1 MGDSKESMAPGRAL
15 CAFALLVACASAV
28 QSEMS
33 AEVEMFAEEES
44 AVIVKY
50 SKIPG
55 FALKDALLN
64 GPSGTT
70 GGDAKA
76 CEQRCTS
83 AGDVCKSYSYSAAKK
98 LCFVSK
104 ETLSAD
110 PNFVLKSKVEAS
122 QSGKEWRTFEGMTYT
137 ADGWT
142 KVTGVSLAGCEAKC
156 KGNTGCGMLS
166 YRKVDEMCL
175 MSPKRLDYA
184 PGFDCYEKSNE
195 KQSTLPLAKTGES
208 TVPAKPDKDTKAKAT
223 EQAEVKELAA
233 AEKAKITDSD
243 QKIQAAKAI
252 EKKAA
257 DELAAA
263 KVEEKKEIKDAREKA
278 AKQLKKSEA
287 KFEASEAKKMSTQ
300 IEEQKQAMA
309 AKLLKEKAA
318 RRGGTGYGTGSRD
331 CRRSCGRGSLE
342 GQGERGSRGTHECQ
356 ERSCNCQCCQG
367 EGTG

>member
-1 MGDSKESMAPGRAL
+1 MGSPDSKESMAPGRAL
-15 CAFALLVACASAV
+15 CAFALLVARASAV

-33 AEVEMFAEEES
+33 AEAEMFAEEEN

-55 FALKDALLN
+55 FALKEALLN

-83 AGDVCKSYSYSAAKK
+83 AGKACKSYSYSAAKK

-104 ETLSAD
+104 ETLMAD
-110 PNFVLKSKVEAS
+110 PNFVLKSKAEAS

-137 ADGWT
+137 PDGWT
-142 KVTGVSLAGCEAKC
+142 KVMGVSLAGCEAKC
-156 KGNTGCGMLS
+156 KENTGCGMLS

-184 PGFDCYEKSNE
+184 PGFDCYEKSNAE
-195 KQSTLPLAKTGES
+195 QGTIKVTRDPDS
-208 TVPAKPDKDTKAKAT
+208 TVLKPADEKPKEEK

-233 AEKAKITDSD
+233 AEQAKITASD
-243 QKIQAAKAI
+243 QQISAAKAI

-263 KVEEKKEIKDAREKA
+263 KAEEKKEIADAKASAA
-278 AKQLKKSEA
+278 AKPKKPN
-287 KFEASEAKKMSTQ
+287 
-300 IEEQKQAMA
+300 
-309 AKLLKEKAA
+309 
-318 RRGGTGYGTGSRD
+318 R
-331 CRRSCGRGSLE
+331 CPRRSRK
-342 GQGERGSRGTHECQ
+342 
-356 ERSCNCQCCQG
+356 RSGPWLPNYSKKRQPKCRQKLQLQLHKIRRMRQHRSNRSKKRRHRLRHRQPRLPPLVWKRQP
-367 EGTG
+367 

>member
-1 MGDSKESMAPGRAL
+1 MGIPDSKESMAPGRAL

-55 FALKDALLN
+55 FALKEALLN

-83 AGDVCKSYSYSAAKK
+83 AGAECKSYSYSAEKK

-104 ETLSAD
+104 ETLMAD
-110 PNFVLKSKVEAS
+110 PNFVLKSKAEAS

-137 ADGWT
+137 PDGWT
-142 KVTGVSLAGCEAKC
+142 KVMGVSLAGCEAKC
-156 KGNTGCGMLS
+156 KENTGCGMLS

-184 PGFDCYEKSNE
+184 PGFDSMRKVMQSRVQSRLQETLILPSPSPPTRSPKRRRNRQKSRSSQQ
-195 KQSTLPLAKTGES
+195 QS
-208 TVPAKPDKDTKAKAT
+208 
-223 EQAEVKELAA
+223 
-233 AEKAKITDSD
+233 
-243 QKIQAAKAI
+243 
-252 EKKAA
+252 
-257 DELAAA
+257 
-263 KVEEKKEIKDAREKA
+263 R
-278 AKQLKKSEA
+278 
-287 KFEASEAKKMSTQ
+287 
-300 IEEQKQAMA
+300 
-309 AKLLKEKAA
+309 
-318 RRGGTGYGTGSRD
+318 
-331 CRRSCGRGSLE
+331 RRSLLPTNKYRQQRPSKRKLRMSSL
-342 GQGERGSRGTHECQ
+342 QQRPKRRRKLRTQRRARQPS
-356 ERSCNCQCCQG
+356 
-367 EGTG
+367 

>member
-1 MGDSKESMAPGRAL
+1 MGIPDSKESMAPGRAL

-55 FALKDALLN
+55 FALKEALLN

-83 AGDVCKSYSYSAAKK
+83 AGAECKSYSYSAEKK

-104 ETLSAD
+104 ETLMAD
-110 PNFVLKSKVEAS
+110 PNFVLKSKAEAS

-137 ADGWT
+137 PDGWT
-142 KVTGVSLAGCEAKC
+142 KVMGVSLAGCEAKC
-156 KGNTGCGMLS
+156 KENTGCGMLS

-184 PGFDCYEKSNE
+184 PGFDCYEKSNAE
-195 KQSTLPLAKTGES
+195 QGTIKVTRDPDS
-208 TVPAKPDKDTKAKAT
+208 TVAAPKPDEKPKEK

-233 AEKAKITDSD
+233 AEQAKITASD
-243 QKIQAAKAI
+243 QQISAAKAI

-263 KVEEKKEIKDAREKA
+263 KAEEKKEIADAKA
-278 AKQLKKSEA
+278 SA
-287 KFEASEAKKMSTQ
+287 
-300 IEEQKQAMA
+300 A
-309 AKLLKEKAA
+309 AKLNQDEKAFEA
-318 RRGGTGYGTGSRD
+318 K
-331 CRRSCGRGSLE
+331 E
-342 GQGERGSRGTHECQ
+342 AH
-356 ERSCNCQCCQG
+356 
-367 EGTG
+367 